1 MRAPMQK
8 LIYVGASEKTPEEQI
23 ATVNRIQEATEQQF
37 DEAMAEEE
45 RLENERRTNGFDFE
59 MDAAGVFHMFT
70 LQGLLSFVMM
80 FGIFGLAVSQS
91 GDNTNAVLAVLAGTA
106 AGTASMYVVA
116 KVFQAMQSLES
127 DGTVVHNKAL
137 GARGTVYRRID
148 PNKPGQVQVEFQG
161 ALRTMSAR
169 SDDEAATLETGSLI
183 EVVDTIGE
191 ILIVAPL
198 DRKAPTRKEEE

>member
-1 MRAPMQK
+1 MLGTVLGWFGLEGITGVDVLFAACAIIGTVLFILYFILVM
-8 LIYVGASEKTPEEQI
+8 ITGA
-23 ATVNRIQEATEQQF
+23 A
-37 DEAMAEEE
+37 DGM
-45 RLENERRTNGFDFE
+45 LEVAGFDFE

-70 LQGLLSFVMM
+70 LQGLLSFIMM

-106 AGTASMYVVA
+106 AGTASMYLVA
-116 KVFQAMQSLES
+116 KVFQAMRSLES

-137 GARGTVYRRID
+137 GSRGTVYRRIS

-169 SDDEAATLETGSLI
+169 SDDDAATLETGSLI

-191 ILIVAPL
+191 ILIVKPL
-198 DRKAPTRKEEE
+198 DRKSTVKNEEE

>member
-1 MRAPMQK
+1 MLDSILGFFGLEGITGVDVLFAACAIIGTILFLLYFM
-8 LIYVGASEKTPEEQI
+8 LVMLTGA
-23 ATVNRIQEATEQQF
+23 A
-37 DEAMAEEE
+37 DGM
-45 RLENERRTNGFDFE
+45 LEVAGFDFE

-91 GDNTNAVLAVLAGTA
+91 GENTNAVLAVLAGTA

-148 PNKPGQVQVEFQG
+148 PNQPGQVQVEFQG

-198 DRKAPTRKEEE
+198 DRKATTRKEEE

>member
-1 MRAPMQK
+1 MLDSILGFFGLEGITGVDVLFAACAIIGTILFLLYFVIVM
-8 LIYVGASEKTPEEQI
+8 LTGA
-23 ATVNRIQEATEQQF
+23 A
-37 DEAMAEEE
+37 DGM
-45 RLENERRTNGFDFE
+45 LEVAGFDFE

-70 LQGLLSFVMM
+70 LQGLLSFIMM

-91 GDNTNAVLAVLAGTA
+91 GNNTSAVLAVLAGTA
-106 AGTASMYVVA
+106 AGTASMYLVA

-137 GARGTVYRRID
+137 GARGTVYRRIN

-198 DRKAPTRKEEE
+198 DRKATTRKEEE

>member
-1 MRAPMQK
+1 MLDTILGWFGLEGITGVDVLFAACAIIGTVLFILYFILVM
-8 LIYVGASEKTPEEQI
+8 VTGA
-23 ATVNRIQEATEQQF
+23 A
-37 DEAMAEEE
+37 DGM
-45 RLENERRTNGFDFE
+45 LEVAGFDFE

-91 GDNTNAVLAVLAGTA
+91 GNNTNAVLAVLAGTA
-106 AGTASMYVVA
+106 AGTASMYLVA
-116 KVFQAMQSLES
+116 KVFQAMRSLES
-127 DGTVVHNKAL
+127 DGTVVHSRAL
-137 GARGTVYRRID
+137 GARGTIYRRIA

-169 SDDEAATLETGSLI
+169 SDDNAATLETGSLI

-191 ILIVAPL
+191 ILIVKPL
-198 DRKAPTRKEEE
+198 DRKANTKNEEE

>member
-1 MRAPMQK
+1 MLDTILGFFGLEGISGVDVLFAACAIIGTILFLLYFVLVM
-8 LIYVGASEKTPEEQI
+8 LTGA
-23 ATVNRIQEATEQQF
+23 A
-37 DEAMAEEE
+37 DGM
-45 RLENERRTNGFDFE
+45 LEVAGFDFE
-59 MDAAGVFHMFT
+59 MDAACVFHMFT
-70 LQGLLSFVMM
+70 LQGLLSFVTM

>member
-1 MRAPMQK
+1 MLDTILGFFGLEGITGVDVLFAACAIIGTILFLLYFVLVM
-8 LIYVGASEKTPEEQI
+8 LTGA
-23 ATVNRIQEATEQQF
+23 A
-37 DEAMAEEE
+37 DGM
-45 RLENERRTNGFDFE
+45 LEVAGFDFE

-169 SDDEAATLETGSLI
+169 SDDDAATLETGSLI

>member
-1 MRAPMQK
+1 MLDTILGFFGLEGISGVDVLFAACAIIGTILFLLYFLLVM
-8 LIYVGASEKTPEEQI
+8 LTGA
-23 ATVNRIQEATEQQF
+23 A
-37 DEAMAEEE
+37 DGM
-45 RLENERRTNGFDFE
+45 LEVAGFDFE

>member
-1 MRAPMQK
+1 MLDSILGFFGLEGITGVDVLFAACAIIGTILFLLYFVLVM
-8 LIYVGASEKTPEEQI
+8 LTGA
-23 ATVNRIQEATEQQF
+23 A
-37 DEAMAEEE
+37 DGM
-45 RLENERRTNGFDFE
+45 LEVAGFDFE

-198 DRKAPTRKEEE
+198 DRKATTRKEEE

>member
-1 MRAPMQK
+1 MLDTILGFFGLEGITGVDVLFAACAIIGTILFLLYFVLVM
-8 LIYVGASEKTPEEQI
+8 LTGA
-23 ATVNRIQEATEQQF
+23 A
-37 DEAMAEEE
+37 DGM
-45 RLENERRTNGFDFE
+45 LEVAGFDFE

-198 DRKAPTRKEEE
+198 DRKATTRKEEE

>member
-1 MRAPMQK
+1 MLDTILGFFGLEGITGVDVLFAACAIIGTILFLLYFVLVM
-8 LIYVGASEKTPEEQI
+8 LTGA
-23 ATVNRIQEATEQQF
+23 A
-37 DEAMAEEE
+37 DGM
-45 RLENERRTNGFDFE
+45 LEVAGFDFE

>member
-1 MRAPMQK
+1 MLDSILGFLGLEGITGVDVLFAACAIIGTILFLLYFALVM
-8 LIYVGASEKTPEEQI
+8 LTGA
-23 ATVNRIQEATEQQF
+23 A
-37 DEAMAEEE
+37 DGM
-45 RLENERRTNGFDFE
+45 LEVAGFDFE

-91 GDNTNAVLAVLAGTA
+91 GNNTNAVLAVLAGTT

-169 SDDEAATLETGSLI
+169 SDDDAATLETGSLI

>member
-1 MRAPMQK
+1 MLDTILGFFGLEGITGVDVLFAACAIIGTILFLLYFVLVM
-8 LIYVGASEKTPEEQI
+8 LTGA
-23 ATVNRIQEATEQQF
+23 A
-37 DEAMAEEE
+37 DGM
-45 RLENERRTNGFDFE
+45 LEVAGFDFE

-127 DGTVVHNKAL
+127 DGTVVQNKAL

>member
-1 MRAPMQK
+1 MLDTILGFFGLEGISGVDVLFAACAIIGTILFLLYFVLVM
-8 LIYVGASEKTPEEQI
+8 LTGA
-23 ATVNRIQEATEQQF
+23 A
-37 DEAMAEEE
+37 DGM
-45 RLENERRTNGFDFE
+45 LEVAGFDFE

-169 SDDEAATLETGSLI
+169 SDDDAATLETGSLI

-191 ILIVAPL
+191 ILIVKPL
-198 DRKAPTRKEEE
+198 QRSATTKNEEE

>member
-1 MRAPMQK
+1 MLDSILGFFGLEGITGVDVLFAACAIIGTILFLLYFM
-8 LIYVGASEKTPEEQI
+8 LVMLTGA
-23 ATVNRIQEATEQQF
+23 A
-37 DEAMAEEE
+37 DGM
-45 RLENERRTNGFDFE
+45 LEVAGFDFE

-91 GDNTNAVLAVLAGTA
+91 GENTNAVLAVLAGTA

-137 GARGTVYRRID
+137 GARGTVYRRIN

-169 SDDEAATLETGSLI
+169 SDVEAATLETGSLI

-198 DRKAPTRKEEE
+198 DRKATTRKEEE

>member
-1 MRAPMQK
+1 MLDTILGFFGLEGISGVDVLFAACAIIGTILFLLYFVLVM
-8 LIYVGASEKTPEEQI
+8 LTGA
-23 ATVNRIQEATEQQF
+23 A
-37 DEAMAEEE
+37 DGM
-45 RLENERRTNGFDFE
+45 LEVAGFDFE

>member
-1 MRAPMQK
+1 MLDSILGFFGLEGITGVDVLFAACAIIGTILFLLYFVIVM
-8 LIYVGASEKTPEEQI
+8 LTGA
-23 ATVNRIQEATEQQF
+23 A
-37 DEAMAEEE
+37 DGM
-45 RLENERRTNGFDFE
+45 LEVAGFDFE

-70 LQGLLSFVMM
+70 LQGLLSFIMM

-91 GDNTNAVLAVLAGTA
+91 GENTNAVLAVLAGTA

-137 GARGTVYRRID
+137 GARGTVYRRIN

-198 DRKAPTRKEEE
+198 DRKATTRKEEE

>member
-1 MRAPMQK
+1 MLDSILGFLGLEGITGVDVLFAACAIIGTILFLLYFALVM
-8 LIYVGASEKTPEEQI
+8 LTGA
-23 ATVNRIQEATEQQF
+23 A
-37 DEAMAEEE
+37 DGM
-45 RLENERRTNGFDFE
+45 LEVAGFDFE

-91 GDNTNAVLAVLAGTA
+91 GNNTNAVLAVLAGTT

-127 DGTVVHNKAL
+127 DGTVVHNNAL

-169 SDDEAATLETGSLI
+169 SDDDAATLETGSLI

>member
-1 MRAPMQK
+1 MLDSILGFFGLEGITGVDVLFAACAIIGTILFLLYFVLVM
-8 LIYVGASEKTPEEQI
+8 LTGA
-23 ATVNRIQEATEQQF
+23 A
-37 DEAMAEEE
+37 DGM
-45 RLENERRTNGFDFE
+45 LEVAGFDFE

-106 AGTASMYVVA
+106 AGTASMYVVV

-198 DRKAPTRKEEE
+198 DRKATTRKEEE

>member
-1 MRAPMQK
+1 MLDTILGFFGLEGITGVDVLFAACAIIGTILFLLYFVLVM
-8 LIYVGASEKTPEEQI
+8 LTGA
-23 ATVNRIQEATEQQF
+23 A
-37 DEAMAEEE
+37 DGM
-45 RLENERRTNGFDFE
+45 LEVAGFDFE

-198 DRKAPTRKEEE
+198 NRKAPTRKEEE

>member
-1 MRAPMQK
+1 MLDSILGFLGLEGITGVDVLFAACAIIGTILFLLYFALVM
-8 LIYVGASEKTPEEQI
+8 LTGA
-23 ATVNRIQEATEQQF
+23 A
-37 DEAMAEEE
+37 DGM
-45 RLENERRTNGFDFE
+45 LEVAGFDFE

-91 GDNTNAVLAVLAGTA
+91 GNNTNAVLAVLAGTT

-148 PNKPGQVQVEFQG
+148 PNKPGQIQVEFQG

-169 SDDEAATLETGSLI
+169 SDDDAATLETGSLI

>member
-1 MRAPMQK
+1 MLDTILGFFGLEGITGVDVLFAACAIIGTILFLLYFVLVM
-8 LIYVGASEKTPEEQI
+8 LTGA
-23 ATVNRIQEATEQQF
+23 A
-37 DEAMAEEE
+37 DGM
-45 RLENERRTNGFDFE
+45 LEVAGFDFE

-91 GDNTNAVLAVLAGTA
+91 GENTNAVLAVLAGTA

-198 DRKAPTRKEEE
+198 DRKATTRKEEE

>member
-1 MRAPMQK
+1 MLDTILGFFGLEGISGVDVLFAACAIIGTILFLLYFVLVM
-8 LIYVGASEKTPEEQI
+8 LTGA
-23 ATVNRIQEATEQQF
+23 A
-37 DEAMAEEE
+37 DGM
-45 RLENERRTNGFDFE
+45 LEVAGFDFE

-161 ALRTMSAR
+161 ALLTMSAR

>member
-1 MRAPMQK
+1 MLDTILGFFGLEGISGVDVLFAACAIIGTILFLLYFLLVM
-8 LIYVGASEKTPEEQI
+8 LTGA
-23 ATVNRIQEATEQQF
+23 A
-37 DEAMAEEE
+37 DGM
-45 RLENERRTNGFDFE
+45 LEVAGFDFE

-91 GDNTNAVLAVLAGTA
+91 GDNTHAVLAVLAGTA

-191 ILIVAPL
+191 ILIVATL

>member
-1 MRAPMQK
+1 MLDSILGFFGLEGITGVDVLFAACAIIGTILFLLYFVLVM
-8 LIYVGASEKTPEEQI
+8 LTGA
-23 ATVNRIQEATEQQF
+23 A
-37 DEAMAEEE
+37 DGM
-45 RLENERRTNGFDFE
+45 LEVAGFDLE

-70 LQGLLSFVMM
+70 LQGLLSFIMM

-91 GDNTNAVLAVLAGTA
+91 GNNTNAVLAVLAGTA

-198 DRKAPTRKEEE
+198 DRKATTRKEEE

>member
-1 MRAPMQK
+1 MLDTILGFFGLEGITGVDVLFAACAIIGTILFLLYFVLVM
-8 LIYVGASEKTPEEQI
+8 LTGA
-23 ATVNRIQEATEQQF
+23 A
-37 DEAMAEEE
+37 DGM
-45 RLENERRTNGFDFE
+45 LEVAGFDFE

-91 GDNTNAVLAVLAGTA
+91 GENTNAVLAVLAGTA

>member
-1 MRAPMQK
+1 MLDTILGWFGLEGITGVDVLFAACAIIGTVLFILYFLLVM
-8 LIYVGASEKTPEEQI
+8 VTGA
-23 ATVNRIQEATEQQF
+23 A
-37 DEAMAEEE
+37 DGM
-45 RLENERRTNGFDFE
+45 LEVAGFDFE

-91 GDNTNAVLAVLAGTA
+91 GNNTNAVLAVLAGTA
-106 AGTASMYVVA
+106 AGTASMYLVA
-116 KVFQAMQSLES
+116 KVFQAMRGLES
-127 DGTVVHNKAL
+127 DGTIVHNKAL
-137 GARGTVYRRID
+137 GARGTIYRRIS

-169 SDDEAATLETGSLI
+169 SDDDAATLETGSLI

-191 ILIVAPL
+191 ILIVKPL
-198 DRKAPTRKEEE
+198 DRKTNTKNGEE

>member
-1 MRAPMQK
+1 MLDTILGWFGLEGITGVDVLFAACAIIGTILFILYFALVM
-8 LIYVGASEKTPEEQI
+8 VTGA
-23 ATVNRIQEATEQQF
+23 A
-37 DEAMAEEE
+37 DGM
-45 RLENERRTNGFDFE
+45 LEVAGFDFE

-91 GDNTNAVLAVLAGTA
+91 GNNTNAVLAVLAGTA
-106 AGTASMYVVA
+106 AGTASMYLVA
-116 KVFQAMQSLES
+116 KVFQAMRSLES

-137 GARGTVYRRID
+137 GARGTIYRRIS

-169 SDDEAATLETGSLI
+169 SDDDAATLETGSLI

-191 ILIVAPL
+191 ILIVKPL
-198 DRKAPTRKEEE
+198 DRKANTKNGEE

>member
-1 MRAPMQK
+1 MLDTILGFFGLEGISGVDVLFAACAIIGTILFLLYFVLVM
-8 LIYVGASEKTPEEQI
+8 LTGA
-23 ATVNRIQEATEQQF
+23 A
-37 DEAMAEEE
+37 DGM
-45 RLENERRTNGFDFE
+45 LEVAGFDFE

-137 GARGTVYRRID
+137 GARGTVYRRTD

>member
-1 MRAPMQK
+1 MLDTILGFFGLEGITGVDVLFAACA
-8 LIYVGASEKTPEEQI
+8 IVGTILFLLYFVLVMLTGA
-23 ATVNRIQEATEQQF
+23 A
-37 DEAMAEEE
+37 DGM
-45 RLENERRTNGFDFE
+45 LEVAGFDFE

>member
-1 MRAPMQK
+1 MLDSILGFFGLEGITGVDVLFAACAIIGTILFLLYFM
-8 LIYVGASEKTPEEQI
+8 LVMLTGA
-23 ATVNRIQEATEQQF
+23 A
-37 DEAMAEEE
+37 DGM
-45 RLENERRTNGFDFE
+45 LEVAGFDFE

-91 GDNTNAVLAVLAGTA
+91 GENTNAVLAVLAGTA
-106 AGTASMYVVA
+106 AGTASMYMVA

-169 SDDEAATLETGSLI
+169 SDVEAATLETGSLI

-198 DRKAPTRKEEE
+198 DRKATTRKEEE

>member
-1 MRAPMQK
+1 MLDTILGFFGLEGISGVDVLFAACAIIGTILFLLYFVLVM
-8 LIYVGASEKTPEEQI
+8 LTGA
-23 ATVNRIQEATEQQF
+23 A
-37 DEAMAEEE
+37 DGM
-45 RLENERRTNGFDFE
+45 LEVAGFDFE

-191 ILIVAPL
+191 ILIVKPL
-198 DRKAPTRKEEE
+198 QRSATTKNEEE

>member
-1 MRAPMQK
+1 MLDSILGFFGLEGITGVDVLFAACAIIGTILFLLYFM
-8 LIYVGASEKTPEEQI
+8 LVMLTGA
-23 ATVNRIQEATEQQF
+23 A
-37 DEAMAEEE
+37 DGM
-45 RLENERRTNGFDFE
+45 LEVAGFDFE

-91 GDNTNAVLAVLAGTA
+91 GENTNAVLAVLAGTA

-169 SDDEAATLETGSLI
+169 SDVEAATLETGSLI

-198 DRKAPTRKEEE
+198 DRKATTRKEEE

>member
-1 MRAPMQK
+1 MLDTILGFFGLEGISGVDVLFAACAIIGTILFLLYFVLVM
-8 LIYVGASEKTPEEQI
+8 LTGA
-23 ATVNRIQEATEQQF
+23 A
-37 DEAMAEEE
+37 DGM
-45 RLENERRTNGFDFE
+45 LEVAGFDFE

-161 ALRTMSAR
+161 ALRTRSAR